1 MKHWLAALGATML
14 MQLVASFMGQSLPVI
29 APLMMASTG
38 LAPERIG
45 NLSSL
50 TALATVLYLM
60 IGGVFLARYG
70 LIAYIGAYAVFNIA
84 NQLLI
89 K

>member
-1 MKHWLAALGATML
+1 ML

-29 APLMMASTG
+29 APLIMASTG
-38 LAPERIG
+38 LAPERVG

-60 IGGVFLARYG
+60 IGGVFLARMG
-70 LIAYIGAYAVFNIA
+70 PVR
-84 NQLLI
+84 LLE
-89 K
+89 KQGGQRGPWRHPDTTLDP

>member
-1 MKHWLAALGATML
+1 MNHWLFALGATML

-29 APLMMASTG
+29 APLIMASTG
-38 LAPERIG
+38 LAPERVG

-60 IGGVFLARYG
+60 IGGVFLARMG
-70 LIAYIGAYAVFNIA
+70 PVRML
-84 NQLLI
+84 QLGTAMR
-89 K
+89 